1 MKKSL
6 LALAAL
12 AAAGAASAQSS
23 VTLYGVAD
31 ISGGYK
37 EVNDNGAKTKTTGA
51 NVGNLGDSRIGIKGS
66 EDLGNGLKAVFNYEW
81 QIDGAHG
88 NLDSGNGIKSD
99 HSGFDGKALNN
110 GYANGTREA
119 FVGLEGNFGQVRVGT
134 TDTPVRNLA
143 IAGTADAASDFD
155 TTNLGALVNRAS
167 GVHYF
172 GNFSGVGIQAFAG
185 YSKKTETGQPDSDNY
200 KGYGLGLSYAN
211 GPLLVG
217 AAVQQF
223 KQSAANAVSAN
234 PLNPVLGTSKKTEA
248 VIGGAYDFGTAKVF
262 ANYVYGKVGV
272 DGNTNT
278 AYGLFDKVQE
288 LNLGVTVP
296 YGAASFVAEYGRNR
310 YNDATTGNKYTGN
323 DFMVGANYAFSKR
336 TDVYVRA
343 AQLNDLK
350 DGDNKGWTRV
360 YAAGIRHKF

>member
-23 VTLYGVAD
+23 VTLYGIAD

-37 EVNDNGAKTKTTGA
+37 EVNVDGAKTKTTGA
-51 NVGNLGDSRIGIKGS
+51 NVGNLSGSRIGFKGA
-66 EDLGNGLKAVFNYEW
+66 EDLGNGLKAVFNYEFG
-81 QIDGAHG
+81 IDSAHG
-88 NLDSGNGIKSD
+88 NWTSATN
-99 HSGFDGKALNN
+99 LNN
-110 GYANGTREA
+110 EGSSSTSTREA

-143 IAGTADAASDFD
+143 IAGTADGYSDFD
-155 TTNLGALVNRAS
+155 TTTLRAVQRAS

-185 YSKKTETGQPDSDNY
+185 YSKSETGSVTSDDY

-223 KQSAANAVSAN
+223 KQSANAPTNS
-234 PLNPVLGTSKKTEA
+234 SKKTEA
-248 VIGGAYDFGTAKVF
+248 VVGGAYDFGTAKVF

-272 DGNTNT
+272 DGNFNT
-278 AYGLFDKVQE
+278 AYAGAFDKVQE

-310 YNDATTGNKYTGN
+310 YNLAGTNEKFSGN
-323 DFMVGANYAFSKR
+323 DFMIGANYAFSKR

-350 DGDNKGWTRV
+350 NGDDKNWTRV

>member
-23 VTLYGVAD
+23 VTLYGIAD

-37 EVNDNGAKTKTTGA
+37 ETQNFAGTKTKTTGV
-51 NVGNLGDSRIGIKGS
+51 NPGNLGDSRIGIKGS

-88 NLDSGNGIKSD
+88 NFYSGNGTTAAEKTD
-99 HSGFDGKALNN
+99 AKALNN
-110 GYANGTREA
+110 GYATGTREA

-185 YSKKTETGQPDSDNY
+185 YSKSETGSVTSDDY

-223 KQSAANAVSAN
+223 KQSANAPTNS
-234 PLNPVLGTSKKTEA
+234 SKKTEA
-248 VIGGAYDFGTAKVF
+248 VVGGAYDFGVAKVF

-278 AYGLFDKVQE
+278 SYDAYGKSASKVQE

-310 YNDATTGNKYTGN
+310 YNDAVTGNKYTGN
-323 DFMVGANYAFSKR
+323 DFMIGANYAFSKR

-350 DGDNKGWTRV
+350 NGDNKAWTRM
-360 YAAGIRHKF
+360 YAAGVRHKF

>member
-23 VTLYGVAD
+23 VTLYGIAD

-37 EVNDNGAKTKTTGA
+37 EVNVDGAKTKTTGA
-51 NVGNLGDSRIGIKGS
+51 NVGNLSGSRIGFKGA
-66 EDLGNGLKAVFNYEW
+66 EDLGNGLKAVFNYEFG
-81 QIDGAHG
+81 IDSAHG
-88 NLDSGNGIKSD
+88 NWTDSKN
-99 HSGFDGKALNN
+99 LNN
-110 GYANGTREA
+110 EGSSSTSTREA

-143 IAGTADAASDFD
+143 IAGTADGYSDFD
-155 TTNLGALVNRAS
+155 TTTLRAVQRAS

-185 YSKKTETGQPDSDNY
+185 YHKDESLGTTTNNY

-217 AAVQQF
+217 LAAQQF
-223 KQSAANAVSAN
+223 KQSEA
-234 PLNPVLGTSKKTEA
+234 PTSKKTEA
-248 VIGGAYDFGTAKVF
+248 VVGGTYDFGTAKVF

-272 DGNTNT
+272 DGNFNT
-278 AYGLFDKVQE
+278 AYAGVFDKVQE

-310 YNDATTGNKYTGN
+310 YNLAGTNEKFSGN
-323 DFMVGANYAFSKR
+323 DFMIGANYAFSKR

-343 AQLNDLK
+343 AQQEDLK
-350 DGDNKGWTRV
+350 DGDVKLWTRT

>member
-31 ISGGYK
+31 LSGGYTETQK
-37 EVNDNGAKTKTTGA
+37 FDGTKTKKTGA
-51 NVGNLGDSRIGIKGS
+51 NVGSLSGSRIGMKGS
-66 EDLGNGLKAVFNYEW
+66 EDLGNGLKAIFNYEW
-81 QIDGAHG
+81 SLDAAHG
-88 NLDSGNGIKSD
+88 NLTTNPPDNI
-99 HSGFDGKALNN
+99 NN
-110 GYANGTREA
+110 GYAAGTREA
-119 FVGLEGNFGQVRVGT
+119 FVGLEGNFGQVRLGT

-143 IAGTADAASDFD
+143 IAGTADGASDFD
-155 TTNLGALVNRAS
+155 TTNLPALVNRAS

-185 YSKKTETGQPDSDNY
+185 YSKSETGSVTSDDY

-223 KQSAANAVSAN
+223 KQSANAPTNS
-234 PLNPVLGTSKKTEA
+234 SKKTEA
-248 VIGGAYDFGTAKVF
+248 VVGGAYDFGVAKVF

-278 AYGLFDKVQE
+278 AYSAYEKDFDKVQE

-296 YGAASFVAEYGRNR
+296 YGAASFVAEYGSNR
-310 YNDATTGNKYTGN
+310 YNEAVTGNKYTGN
-323 DFMVGANYAFSKR
+323 DFMIGANYAFSKR

-350 DGDNKGWTRV
+350 DGDNKAWTRV